1 MNQHPGVIGR
11 KIGMTQIFQE
21 DGSVLP
27 CTVVE
32 SRPVVVGK
40 RTAEKD
46 GYDALILGIEEA
58 KEKHTPKP
66 VAGFFKKNGVAAR
79 RILREFRCSAEHAAK
94 FEVGQELS
102 VSDVFEEGQFVD
114 VQGVS
119 RGRGFSG
126 VMRRH
131 NFAGAVTSHGSHEYK
146 RHGGSIG
153 QNMTPGRVFP
163 GMKMPGQHGNKR
175 LSVLNQRVVK
185 VIADQNL
192 VLIRGGIP
200 GPRNGLV
207 VVRGASKKKNGGKP
221 AA

>member
-1 MNQHPGVIGR
+1 
-11 KIGMTQIFQE
+11 
-21 DGSVLP
+21 
-27 CTVVE
+27 
-32 SRPVVVGK
+32 VGK
-40 RTAEKD
+40 RTADKD
-46 GYDALILGIEEA
+46 GYDALILGVEEA
-58 KEKHTPKP
+58 KEKHTRKP
-66 VAGFFKKNGVAAR
+66 VAGFFKKSGVAPQ
-79 RILREFRCSAEHAAK
+79 RILREFRCTAEHAAQ
-94 FEVGQELS
+94 FEIGHQLS
-102 VSDVFEEGQFVD
+102 VSDIFQEGQFVD

-131 NFAGAVTSHGSHEYK
+131 NFAGSVRTHGSHEVK

-175 LSVLNQRVVK
+175 MSVLNQRVVK
-185 VIADQNL
+185 VLADQNI

-221 AA
+221 AT